1 MSNPISYMYF
11 TWLDEIDAANDEYH
25 SLIMNDICNVVA
37 SMASES
43 SNQPTEDGDGDG
55 EENEDEDG
63 EEDEDGDEDG
73 EEDENEY
80 EDEDMALVDE
90 YWMQQVVHATMTS
103 IKELEKM
110 SNPIGHIY
118 SIWWSNIDALNDEL
132 LSPNVF
138 CIEFCARDMVV
149 HHNLE
154 EEDGDDLTLYVDECD
169 LVAPKITFVIQRV
182 AQEYHSRIMNDIY
195 EVATYIASEPSNIGS
210 L

>member
-1 MSNPISYMYF
+1 MGMQKFTISNFLEIFLFLCNNFVHSFKMSNPISYMYF

-103 IKELEKM
+103 IKELEKVRIESFDLCDNCTICLEKFSTQLELCRM
-110 SNPIGHIY
+110 SCSH
-118 SIWWSNIDALNDEL
+118 
-132 LSPNVF
+132 VF
-138 CIEFCARDMVV
+138 HEDCITHWLETSHFCPLCRFKMP
-149 HHNLE
+149 
-154 EEDGDDLTLYVDECD
+154 VD
-169 LVAPKITFVIQRV
+169 
-182 AQEYHSRIMNDIY
+182 
-195 EVATYIASEPSNIGS
+195 PS
-210 L
+210 

>member
-1 MSNPISYMYF
+1 MYF

-43 SNQPTEDGDGDG
+43 RNIGRKMLLVVMYLLPHQFHPSQPNEDGDEDENEDGDGDG

-80 EDEDMALVDE
+80 EDEDMALVSSLSMDE
-90 YWMQQVVHATMTS
+90 YWMQQVIPATIIS
-103 IKELEKM
+103 IKELKKVRIKSFDSCDNCIICLEKFSTQLELHSM
-110 SNPIGHIY
+110 SY
-118 SIWWSNIDALNDEL
+118 SY
-132 LSPNVF
+132 VF
-138 CIEFCARDMVV
+138 HKNCITHWLETNHFC
-149 HHNLE
+149 
-154 EEDGDDLTLYVDECD
+154 
-169 LVAPKITFVIQRV
+169 LVCRFK
-182 AQEYHSRIMNDIY
+182 M
-195 EVATYIASEPSNIGS
+195 

>member
-1 MSNPISYMYF
+1 
-11 TWLDEIDAANDEYH
+11 
-25 SLIMNDICNVVA
+25 
-37 SMASES
+37 
-43 SNQPTEDGDGDG
+43 
-55 EENEDEDG
+55 
-63 EEDEDGDEDG
+63 
-73 EEDENEY
+73 
-80 EDEDMALVDE
+80 
-90 YWMQQVVHATMTS
+90 
-103 IKELEKM
+103 M

-182 AQEYHSRIMNDIY
+182 NLLHIGEIWFSLYPFLFCIGVAQEYHSRIMNDIY